1 MNARL
6 PETEY
11 DERQTLIDRLSAWG
25 IDASVLEAMW
35 RVPREKF
42 VPPRL
47 KSMAY
52 VDSALPIDCGQ
63 TISQGRARATRI
75 MRLRLRTARRRR
87 FRRCVEITT

>member
-42 VPPRL
+42 VPL
-47 KSMAY
+47 A
-52 VDSALPIDCGQ
+52 A
-63 TISQGRARATRI
+63 
-75 MRLRLRTARRRR
+75 
-87 FRRCVEITT
+87 